1 MHRSALWLVER
12 TQWLKQWNHNPFW
25 TQVLVPIKQMWEVSN
40 WSIVLCNLPRVS
52 SNMAWISL
60 VLLWSN
66 LRPASL
72 LKCNVSRTRTSS
84 RRRVS
89 LAQAHMMVPARLR
102 HSGLRSSSSI
112 WNSQTG
118 SRFHGINKLTH
129 LLSRHIISFSV
140 TRKKM
145 VS

>member
-12 TQWLKQWNHNPFW
+12 TQWLKQWNHNLFW
-25 TQVLVPIKQMWEVSN
+25 TQALVPIKQTWEVSN
-40 WSIVLCNLPRVS
+40 WSTVLCNLPRVS
-52 SNMAWISL
+52 SNTAWISL

-66 LRPASL
+66 LQPASL

-84 RRRVS
+84 KRPVS

-112 WNSQTG
+112 WSNLTG
-118 SRFHGINKLTH
+118 SRFHGTSKSIH
-129 LLSRHIISFSV
+129 LLSRHIILFSV